1 MSREKKSLWTL
12 LVVVVAYLFSYVLHL
27 YWIGWASHN
36 PEFFWNGQLM
46 INNVDGYFFGS
57 GTQKILYHI
66 HLDNPRLLDVW
77 RYGTAV
83 ITAYIVKLLPISLDT
98 AMLYLPPVISSL
110 VVIPVI
116 LISRLYGNLLW
127 GFLSALI
134 ASIGWSYYNRTLA
147 GYYDTDMFSA
157 MLPMFI
163 LFFLLAA
170 IKYRSLHYI
179 LAASLTVILYPW
191 LYDQGLSIVYAMG
204 IMMFLY
210 LAFLYRNE
218 KFTYQ
223 AIIIFSFALMPIF
236 WVLKLLLV
244 LILWY
249 LLKTYETELR
259 KLQIAAGVSVLAF
272 LLLGNVF
279 GIILHKVFSYTSKTE
294 QVAGLHF
301 LNVNETVREA
311 GRIPFELVANRIVG
325 SLLGLVLAVVGY
337 ILLLI
342 RNKEFIIALPLW
354 GIGFFAYFGGLR
366 FTVYAVPIAALSAV
380 YLFFWL
386 AKRFEA
392 QKARLAIVSLGTLFI
407 LAPNISHITG
417 CCEKVSWL
425 DSIKGFYPLKSY
437 PYLTPTTFLNSEV
450 ALLNE
455 FNKKSS
461 SKDYA
466 ITWWDY
472 GYPIWYYGDVNTLI
486 DGGKHN
492 EDNFL
497 VSKILT
503 TSNQRLAAN
512 LAKLSIKVYTDT
524 NKTVAPQLFIK
535 NGKAINVDEFFTKIS
550 SKEYKAPNLKRNVYL
565 ILPHRMFDIFPTV
578 AYFSQ
583 RNLNTG
589 ELYPRHFFYKNR
601 IVQRGNR
608 LYIGRFIVDLK
619 RALILIGN
627 QQVPVKSVYI
637 VGIDKEG
644 KSHYKEQQIRE
655 RGVNLII
662 NRSFGEA
669 ILADDYYLKSI
680 FFQLYLFDKYNP
692 KLFEPVVMSPWMKI
706 YKIK

>member
-1 MSREKKSLWTL
+1 MSIEKKSLWTVL
-12 LVVVVAYLFSYVLHL
+12 AIVVAYLFSYLLHL

-57 GTQKILYHI
+57 GAQKILYHL
-66 HLDNPRLLDVW
+66 HLDNPRLLDIW

-83 ITAYIVKLLPISLDT
+83 LTAYIVKLLPISLDT

-116 LISRLYGNLLW
+116 LIGRLYGNLLW

-170 IKYRSLHYI
+170 VKYRSLNYI

-210 LAFLYRNE
+210 LVILYRNE
-218 KFTYQ
+218 KFSYQ

-236 WVLKLLLV
+236 WVLKLFLV

-249 LLKTYETELR
+249 LLKTYDTELR

-294 QVAGLHF
+294 QISGLHF

-311 GRIPFELVANRIVG
+311 GKIPFEVVADRIVG
-325 SLLGLVLAVVGY
+325 SLLGLVIAVVGY
-337 ILLLI
+337 ILLLV

-366 FTVYAVPIAALSAV
+366 FTVYAVPIAAMSAV
-380 YLFFWL
+380 YFFFWL
-386 AKRFEA
+386 SERFEA
-392 QKARLAIVSLGTLFI
+392 RKIRMAIVSLGTLFV
-407 LAPNISHITG
+407 LTPNITHITG
-417 CCEKVSWL
+417 CCEKISWL
-425 DSIKGFYPLKSY
+425 DGIKGFYPLKSY
-437 PYLTPTTFLNSEV
+437 PYLTPTTLLKSEV
-450 ALLNE
+450 ALLDE
-455 FNKKSS
+455 LNKKSS
-461 SKDYA
+461 PKDYA

-497 VSKILT
+497 VSKILS

-535 NGKAINVDEFFTKIS
+535 KGKTINVDKFFTKIS
-550 SKEYKAPNLKRNVYL
+550 SKEYKSPKLNRNIYL
-565 ILPHRMFDIFPTV
+565 ILPHRMFNIFPTV
-578 AYFSQ
+578 TYFSQ

-589 ELYPRHFFYKNR
+589 EVYRREFYYKNR
-601 IVQRGNR
+601 IMQKGNK
-608 LYIGRFIVDLK
+608 LYIGQLIVDLQ
-619 RALILIGN
+619 RATVLIGN
-627 QQVPVKSVYI
+627 QQVPIKSVYI
-637 VGIDKEG
+637 VGIDRSG
-644 KSHYKEQQIRE
+644 KSHYKEQKIRDK
-655 RGVNLII
+655 GINLII
-662 NRSFGEA
+662 NKSFGEA
-669 ILADDYYLKSI
+669 LLADDMYLHST
-680 FFQLYLFDKYNP
+680 FFQMYLFDKYDP
-692 KLFEPVVMSPWMKI
+692 ELFEPVIISPWMKI
-706 YKIK
+706 YRIK